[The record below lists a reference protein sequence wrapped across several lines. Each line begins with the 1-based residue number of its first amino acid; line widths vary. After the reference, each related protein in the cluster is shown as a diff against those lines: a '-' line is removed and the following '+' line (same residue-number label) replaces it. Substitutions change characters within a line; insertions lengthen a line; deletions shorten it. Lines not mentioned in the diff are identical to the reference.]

1 MVDTIVYTDIVH
13 NTPIYL
19 TADVS
24 HDKLSAVL
32 TQLQNGSQTI
42 IVHATRQLTQTEQN
56 LPINKRESVAILWA
70 LSVFG
75 EFTAG
80 EQIIIATDY
89 TPLSMQLANTTEDL

>member
-1 MVDTIVYTDIVH
+1 MVEITVYTDIEH

-19 TADVS
+19 TSDVS

-32 TQLQNGSQTI
+32 TQLQNGNQTI
-42 IVHATRQLTQTEQN
+42 IVHATRQLTLTEQN
-56 LPINKRESVAILWA
+56 LPINKRESLAILWA
-70 LSVFG
+70 LTVFE

-89 TPLSMQLANTTEDL
+89 TPLSMQIANTTEGL